1 MDTNV
6 IIANERA
13 YWGLSRSRIRRA
25 LAFFDKH
32 KYPFSLFKTDHP
44 GHARELAAEAA
55 AQNAGTIIVMGGDG
69 TLNEVI
75 NGVLTSQCKQM
86 PRIGIVPSGS
96 SNDFSKTLGIGQR
109 LQQACRIIIN
119 GKTRCVDIGQAGSH
133 YFCIASCL
141 GLFSNIAAES
151 VRIKGL
157 SGSVRYLAAAMK
169 VVVQMNSGWQMTI
182 EADGQTFQGNYGALL
197 ISNTC
202 RFGGLTLA
210 PGARCDDGILDCML
224 IEMPKKRQALYLA
237 LLAMRKALMHH
248 GKVTVF
254 QAKSLSVSLDRPAML
269 CNDGEVD
276 PTPVTTIDYRI
287 LPKKLQIIC

>member
-169 VVVQMNSGWQMTI
+169 VVVQMNSGGRRTNVS
-182 EADGQTFQGNYGALL
+182 GQLRRTSHQQYVPIRRFNISSRRQVRRWHSGLYVNRNAQEKTGSLFGTVSDEKSPDAPRESHCVPGKIPFGLSRSTGDAL
-197 ISNTC
+197 
-202 RFGGLTLA
+202 
-210 PGARCDDGILDCML
+210 
-224 IEMPKKRQALYLA
+224 
-237 LLAMRKALMHH
+237 
-248 GKVTVF
+248 
-254 QAKSLSVSLDRPAML
+254 
-269 CNDGEVD
+269 
-276 PTPVTTIDYRI
+276 
-287 LPKKLQIIC
+287 